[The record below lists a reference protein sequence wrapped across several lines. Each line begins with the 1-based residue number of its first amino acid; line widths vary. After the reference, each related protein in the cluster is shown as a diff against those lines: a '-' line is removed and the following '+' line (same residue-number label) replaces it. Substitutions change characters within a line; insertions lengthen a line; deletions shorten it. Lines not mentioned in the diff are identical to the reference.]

1 MPKTI
6 NKVEL
11 LGRAGV
17 EPEMRYTSGGTAITQ
32 LRLATDASARVQ
44 RRRQDGA
51 VEADWHTVTFWARLA
66 EAVNE
71 YVSKGDRLY
80 VAGKLVQNS
89 YQNEDGQWRHRT
101 EVHAS
106 EVVIPSRSASSTL
119 VMVVAS
125 PRSPKTLRRLPRR
138 MPPFG
143 SPSPL
148 PSSHTAT

>member
-32 LRLATDASARVQ
+32 LRLARD

-106 EVVIPSRSASSTL
+106 EVVFLDSRNGGRESTEPEDTEAAAEEDATL
-119 VMVVAS
+119 RQPVAS
-125 PRSPKTLRRLPRR
+125 P
-138 MPPFG
+138 F
-143 SPSPL
+143 
-148 PSSHTAT
+148 

>member
-11 LGRAGV
+11 LGRLGV

-32 LRLATDASARVQ
+32 LRLATD

-106 EVVIPSRSASSTL
+106 EVVFLDSRNGSRESAEPEDTEAAAEEDATL
-119 VMVVAS
+119 RQPVAS
-125 PRSPKTLRRLPRR
+125 P
-138 MPPFG
+138 F
-143 SPSPL
+143 
-148 PSSHTAT
+148 